1 MAQGKITCPVC
12 VLSTFNYNT
21 VVVFPLQGPSFP
33 HAVMLSVPQNK
44 ATSNMTSGGTHFL
57 PGLFDLVL
65 LACGPRT
72 RQPFFGTG
80 SRLEANLPT

>member
-1 MAQGKITCPVC
+1 MSWALMGFYCKFVALIKAQGKITCPVC

-57 PGLFDLVL
+57 PGLFDLAL
-65 LACGPRT
+65 
-72 RQPFFGTG
+72 
-80 SRLEANLPT
+80 